1 MWVAEFVV
9 GGEFVV
15 SYARL
20 AKSVS
25 RSGISATWGTKSRA
39 DPSNVL
45 GAFWGMQETAGAGAG
60 AGVVGAKKPA
70 ELDC

>member
-1 MWVAEFVV
+1 V
-9 GGEFVV
+9 GEFVV
-15 SYARL
+15 SYPRL

-60 AGVVGAKKPA
+60 AGAGVVGAKKPA